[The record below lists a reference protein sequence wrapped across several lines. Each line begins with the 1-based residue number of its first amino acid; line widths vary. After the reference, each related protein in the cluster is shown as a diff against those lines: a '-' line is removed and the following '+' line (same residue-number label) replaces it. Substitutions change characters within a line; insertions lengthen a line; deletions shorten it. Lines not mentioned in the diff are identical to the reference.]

1 MNRPLRIA
9 FLGTPAIAVPTLRM
23 LALQGGRPGCLEG
36 SRAIHAVF
44 CNPDKPQGRG
54 HHLEAPP
61 VKQAA
66 LELGLPV
73 YQPVSWKRE
82 EVKGFWHSLDIDM
95 AIVVA
100 YGHIL
105 PSWML
110 DSCPLGAWNLHF
122 SLLPRWRGAS
132 PVNHAIMEG
141 DPETGVSLM
150 RITPGLDAGPVVAMS
165 RRPILET
172 DTTDTLLARLAEDA
186 AHLLCQNLDSFC
198 QGNIQL
204 TPQDDQAST
213 YAPKLNK
220 DMSRLDFGSSAQA
233 IHRKVRALQPW
244 PGVEFQMEDT
254 LIKLLAVGGYQKSH
268 EKPGTLCWDKD
279 GAWLTAG
286 DDMAVELVKLQRP
299 GKPAQSALQALQ
311 PWGKQGSL
319 SIQ

>member
-1 MNRPLRIA
+1 MSNPLRIA
-9 FLGTPAIAVPTLRM
+9 FLGTPAIAVPTLRL
-23 LALQGGRPGCLEG
+23 LALQGGRLGCLESG
-36 SRAIHAVF
+36 RAIQAVF

-54 HHLEAPP
+54 HHMEAPP

-73 YQPVSWKRE
+73 YQPANWKHE
-82 EVKGFWHSLDIDM
+82 EIKGVWRSLEIDM

-132 PVNHAIMEG
+132 PVNHAILEG
-141 DPETGVSLM
+141 DSESGVSLM

-172 DTTDTLLARLAEDA
+172 DTTDALLARLADDA
-186 AHLLCQNLDSFC
+186 AQLLGQNIDGLSRGGVQTTTQDN
-198 QGNIQL
+198 GL
-204 TPQDDQAST
+204 TT
-213 YAPKLNK
+213 YAPKLSK
-220 DMSRLDFGSSAQA
+220 EMSRIDFMASATA
-233 IHRKVRALQPW
+233 LHRRVRAMHPW
-244 PGVEFQMEDT
+244 PGVEFQLEDT
-254 LIKLLAVGGYQKSH
+254 LIKLLAVGQLKNSP
-268 EKPGTLCWDKD
+268 EKPGTLFWDKD

-286 DDMAVELVKLQRP
+286 DGMAVELVKLQRP
-299 GKPAQSALQALQ
+299 GKPAQNALQALQ

-319 SIQ
+319 SAR